1 MIQLNSRL
9 TAELLVS
16 NLSLLSLV
24 SYDSF
29 IVLFVLLFYIVNGCI
44 DIEDRSLYGLYF
56 NKLISI
62 SLYISWAIFNSFFFV
77 KDVYW

>member
-29 IVLFVLLFYIVNGCI
+29 IMLFVLLFYIVHCCI
-44 DIEDRSLYGLYF
+44 DIEDRSLSGFYF
-56 NKLISI
+56 NEIIL
-62 SLYISWAIFNSFFFV
+62 WH
-77 KDVYW
+77 